1 MPSLLTMEM
10 DSMLVVVNCLFE
22 IKAKA
27 RLQDQAMPKNDKTTY
42 HLQLNSCFRAKIRR
56 IQ

>member
-1 MPSLLTMEM
+1 MHSLLTMEM
-10 DSMLVVVNCLFE
+10 DSMLVAVNCLFE

-42 HLQLNSCFRAKIRR
+42 H
-56 IQ
+56 